1 VSTVTVRGSATVGAT
16 PDEARVVVELDELR
30 PTAEEAY
37 AAVAER
43 AGTLQ
48 ALCDELEI
56 GTSKRSTGGIS
67 VGEHT
72 EYVDGRPQHRGF
84 RAVARTDLRLDDAA
98 VVARVLAEAVA
109 RVGARVD
116 GPFWSV
122 RSENPAH
129 LTAAREAALV
139 ARRKAEA
146 YGEALGLRL
155 GALEKAEEPVV
166 RVSPRPFEA
175 MAARDLNADPPVVG
189 VEPGELQVTAEI
201 EVTFFL
207 VPV

>member
-16 PDEARVVVELDELR
+16 PDEALVVVELDELR
-30 PTAEEAY
+30 PTAEQAY

-43 AGTLQ
+43 AAALRS
-48 ALCDELEI
+48 LCDELEI

-72 EYVDGRPQHRGF
+72 EFVDGRAEHRGF
-84 RAVARTDLRLDDAA
+84 RAVARTDLRLEDAA

-122 RSENPAH
+122 RPDNAAH
-129 LTAAREAALV
+129 LSAAREAAVV

-166 RVSPRPFEA
+166 RATPRPLEA
-175 MAARDLNADPPVVG
+175 TTRALAAEAPVVG

-201 EVTFFL
+201 ELTFFL